1 MKCIQDLVDLKKC
14 GISNRLLKAIRSLLV
29 YGKHVAVTC
38 GNSLDTSKSPSPRTV
53 VLEHAPYSCDYNIV
67 TKTVY
72 YLNWNIFNGTNIAI
86 IAHYGIIPNELK
98 NQKHNTILLLSKFLD
113 SNEDVCYQHYGIIY
127 YSNGNSKTMKY
138 AIKIRSTKCLQHK

>member
-1 MKCIQDLVDLKKC
+1 MVFLIGFESNKVTSCIWK
-14 GISNRLLKAIRSLLV
+14 
-29 YGKHVAVTC
+29 TC
-38 GNSLDTSKSPSPRTV
+38 CSYMWKYSWYFKEPLPQNCCFR
-53 VLEHAPYSCDYNIV
+53 APYSCDYNIV